1 MITLP
6 EDDPSNEHWMSLYH
20 SAVFLSKSLPK
31 ENGIAYSMNHFLELV
46 EAVHRSDVVLK
57 SREARPYFAAIV
69 VKGLK
74 EVQGDSVY
82 FQGVRYGYFLLHL
95 GLRYHQEGSL
105 QEVLRMV
112 TQAHANSLY
121 LNLIIYRDVLG
132 YIKKDIVGQ
141 RYDTLD
147 DLRNDIL
154 KYFDKIRNSSIQTAK
169 KQQTL
174 LACCQVLHV
183 FH

>member
-6 EDDPSNEHWMSLYH
+6 EKDTSNEHWMSLYH
-20 SAVFLSKSLPK
+20 SALLLSKSLPK
-31 ENGIAYSMNHFLELV
+31 ENGIAYAMNHFLEEV
-46 EAVHRSDVVLK
+46 ESIHRDAVVLK
-57 SREARPYFAAIV
+57 AREARPYFAAII

-74 EVQGDSVY
+74 ETQGDSVY

-105 QEVLRMV
+105 QDILKMV
-112 TQAHANSLY
+112 TLAHTHSLQ
-121 LNLIIYRDVLG
+121 LNLIMYRDVLG
-132 YIKKDIVGQ
+132 YIKKDILGN
-141 RYDTLD
+141 RYTAPDA
-147 DLRNDIL
+147 LRNDIL
-154 KYFDKIRNSSIQTAK
+154 IYFDKMRRSSIETSK